1 LHFPQPSGTLF
12 LAEAPTSQTE
22 QTQTIKQQT
31 NDAVNVYTTTQQQHN
46 NNNNTTTTTTTT
58 TTTRRKTGRKS
69 KRKLFKKAGE

>member
-31 NDAVNVYTTTQQQHN
+31 NDAVNVYTTTTTTTTTQQQQQQHN
-46 NNNNTTTTTTTT
+46 NNNNNQAKNGTKIET
-58 TTTRRKTGRKS
+58 
-69 KRKLFKKAGE
+69 KAIQESR